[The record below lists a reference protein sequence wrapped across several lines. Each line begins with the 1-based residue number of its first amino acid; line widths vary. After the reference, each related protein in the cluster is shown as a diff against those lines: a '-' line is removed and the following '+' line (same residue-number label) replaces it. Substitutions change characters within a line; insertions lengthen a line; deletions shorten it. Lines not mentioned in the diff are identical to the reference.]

1 MKQLVEDAIPKVFS
15 ELDPHSVYIP
25 AKDAQ
30 RANEDLE
37 GSFSGI
43 GVSFNMQTDTIL
55 VINVIPGGPSEK
67 AGLKPFD
74 RIITIND
81 SLYAGNKSDQEV
93 IMKTLRGAKNSTVKL
108 GIKRKNEPELLYF
121 DVTRGDVPVSSV
133 DVSYEVSKGI
143 GYIKVSKFGRTTY
156 NEFITAIAKLK
167 QAGCTSFVI
176 DLRGNTGG
184 YMDAAINMVNE
195 FMPEGRLIVYTEGK
209 AFPRNDV
216 YTNGTGTC
224 QDAPI
229 VVLTDEFSASASEIF
244 SGAIQDND
252 RGLIIGR
259 RTFGI
264 GLVQS
269 PIQLSD
275 GSEIR
280 LTIARY
286 YTPSGRCIQ
295 KKYELGK
302 DSEYEQDIYQR
313 FMHGEFDS
321 ADSIKL
327 NNSEKYE
334 TVMGRPVYGGGGIM
348 PDIFIPRDTSGVTSY
363 FSNVVNSGM
372 LNLYALEYSDRNYDK
387 LASFKTYQDLH
398 KYLQQQPLLS
408 DFTNYAAAKGIKKRP
423 HLINISGKLIEKQI
437 QAYIVRNF
445 FDEAGFYP
453 IFQNDDITLKR
464 AVKVLNEGKSFPT
477 LENKNNTPN
486 GIAQSQ
492 TNTSR
497 GYGFLKEIIYEDY
510 IAGSLC

>member
-1 MKQLVEDAIPKVFS
+1 
-15 ELDPHSVYIP
+15 
-25 AKDAQ
+25 
-30 RANEDLE
+30 
-37 GSFSGI
+37 
-43 GVSFNMQTDTIL
+43 
-55 VINVIPGGPSEK
+55 
-67 AGLKPFD
+67 
-74 RIITIND
+74 
-81 SLYAGNKSDQEV
+81 
-93 IMKTLRGAKNSTVKL
+93 
-108 GIKRKNEPELLYF
+108 
-121 DVTRGDVPVSSV
+121 
-133 DVSYEVSKGI
+133 
-143 GYIKVSKFGRTTY
+143 
-156 NEFITAIAKLK
+156 
-167 QAGCTSFVI
+167 
-176 DLRGNTGG
+176 
-184 YMDAAINMVNE
+184 MDAAINMVNE

-259 RTFGI
+259 RTFGK

-334 TVMGRPVYGGGGIM
+334 TVMGRPVRSWYCRTAG
-348 PDIFIPRDTSGVTSY
+348 
-363 FSNVVNSGM
+363 
-372 LNLYALEYSDRNYDK
+372 
-387 LASFKTYQDLH
+387 
-398 KYLQQQPLLS
+398 
-408 DFTNYAAAKGIKKRP
+408 KKRRKHP
-423 HLINISGKLIEKQI
+423 RK
-437 QAYIVRNF
+437 
-445 FDEAGFYP
+445 
-453 IFQNDDITLKR
+453 
-464 AVKVLNEGKSFPT
+464 
-477 LENKNNTPN
+477 
-486 GIAQSQ
+486 
-492 TNTSR
+492 
-497 GYGFLKEIIYEDY
+497 
-510 IAGSLC
+510 